1 MVAIARHAAA
11 DGAAAPATA
20 ETYRLST
27 ADGTVHFTNAPTD
40 PRYQRIASF
49 SSGTSA
55 GWLRLPVGEV
65 NAYITEIR
73 GAAERYGVPERL
85 VSAIIHLEVA
95 FNPRAGS
102 REGARGLMPLL
113 PENASRL
120 RLRG

>member
-55 GWLRLPVGEV
+55 GWLRLPVGEG

-85 VSAIIHLEVA
+85 LSGVIPVQAAV
-95 FNPRAGS
+95 NPRAGPPK
-102 REGARGLMPLL
+102 GARGPSPLL
-113 PENASRL
+113 P
-120 RLRG
+120 GT